1 MPVHHQ
7 QKWGSLVCL
16 NVYLSYTF
24 TTALQGGKFA
34 VAPQLRE
41 KSPEGKVT
49 LLWESCNAFWD
60 FLKYV
65 FHTEAILSRAWR
77 LKHQSCSI
85 MVNHVHCLK
94 QTLTNQPSTNIFTNN
109 SASNAGWHWLNKNV
123 PACMTDSAEQ
133 WFWSAGWL
141 LWKPGIKLLPFF
153 YLRKKKCPT
162 FPSKA
167 KPGGP
172 YY

>member
-1 MPVHHQ
+1 M
-7 QKWGSLVCL
+7 
-16 NVYLSYTF
+16 
-24 TTALQGGKFA
+24 LQGGKLA
-34 VAPQLRE
+34 VAPLLRE
-41 KSPEGKVT
+41 KSPERKVT

-65 FHTEAILSRAWR
+65 FHTEAILSWAWR

-123 PACMTDSAEQ
+123 HCTWLFDRLCGAVVLIRRLASLK
-133 WFWSAGWL
+133 AGH
-141 LWKPGIKLLPFF
+141 KIVTIFICEG
-153 YLRKKKCPT
+153 KCPT

-167 KPGGP
+167 KPDGT
-172 YY
+172 YH